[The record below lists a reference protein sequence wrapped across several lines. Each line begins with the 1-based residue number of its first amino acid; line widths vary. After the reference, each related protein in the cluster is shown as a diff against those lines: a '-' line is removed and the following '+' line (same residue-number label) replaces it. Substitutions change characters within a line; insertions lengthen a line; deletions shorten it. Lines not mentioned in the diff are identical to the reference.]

1 MNPTTISRKTFG
13 DTLLRYSVTVPEKL
27 QELDTLRYVTIPNI
41 LGERREAGDAQ
52 LDKSEV
58 EKLVEWKL

>member
-1 MNPTTISRKTFG
+1 M
-13 DTLLRYSVTVPEKL
+13 RYSVTVPEKL